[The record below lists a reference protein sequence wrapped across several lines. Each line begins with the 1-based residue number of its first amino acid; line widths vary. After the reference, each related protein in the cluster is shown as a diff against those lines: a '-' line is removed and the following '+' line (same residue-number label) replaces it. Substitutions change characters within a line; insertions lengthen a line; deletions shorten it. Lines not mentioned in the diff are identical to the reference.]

1 VDRLSRPAAAVLRW
15 CARLLPAGRAEWAEA
30 ILAEAENVPAGW
42 QRLAWLGGGLRMVS
56 GESMIMRKA
65 GAICAFAVAVGCI
78 ASLSWPQSA
87 VNRVTVANRVSLLV
101 TVALLVGLWVAGRQ
115 LVGPARAGRAQ
126 RLVRAGGYSAVL
138 ALTLGKASVERMRG
152 PESLGPGAGGLLWT
166 GEALFLLVMA
176 IFTAVVIVA
185 TAQRSPVTTG
195 TLLRG
200 IAAGLPVG
208 MAMFVFLPLGV
219 VRYQASRVLPAV
231 PQDALGALAW
241 TAVLVAPAVAGVLA
255 ARRFTSGQALP
266 PVAGPASGLS
276 ARLGK
281 AFALSGAGT
290 DGAADSEA
298 RIRQG
303 VAAGLVAGLTG
314 AMLAVL
320 LGTATIALL
329 PHDSQLLG
337 WLYPHLSH
345 AATLPAEQGAGGNA
359 AGYLLLLLAVPFA
372 GLGVGSIAAL
382 IAIPDRAQPPGGV
395 IAAESRLTGSAAGTL
410 AAGPVVDGCDDPT
423 SGGAGWPMSRR
434 QRGLCWRTSSC
445 RTMSSA
451 LGASTARF
459 SAAGWSSPET

>member
-1 VDRLSRPAAAVLRW
+1 MDRLSRPAAAILRW

-30 ILAEAENVPAGW
+30 ILAEAENVPAGC

-56 GESMIMRKA
+56 RESMIMRKA

-101 TVALLVGLWVAGRQ
+101 TVALLVGLWAAGRR
-115 LVGPARAGRAQ
+115 LVGPACAGRAQ
-126 RLVRAGGYSAVL
+126 RLVRAGGLLSGSRADAMQGVRGAHTRPRDPGARSGRPAVDRRSAVPADGGHL
-138 ALTLGKASVERMRG
+138 HGRRDHGNRAAVAGDDGNPAPRYRRG
-152 PESLGPGAGGLLWT
+152 PADRRCGRSCSFRSGWFVTKRAGCCRGAPGRIGSTCLDRGARC
-166 GEALFLLVMA
+166 AL
-176 IFTAVVIVA
+176 
-185 TAQRSPVTTG
+185 RWP
-195 TLLRG
+195 
-200 IAAGLPVG
+200 
-208 MAMFVFLPLGV
+208 
-219 VRYQASRVLPAV
+219 
-231 PQDALGALAW
+231 
-241 TAVLVAPAVAGVLA
+241 GVLA

-266 PVAGPASGLS
+266 PAAGPASGFS

-281 AFALSGAGT
+281 AFALYGAGT
-290 DGAADSEA
+290 DGAAESEA

-359 AGYLLLLLAVPFA
+359 AGYLILLLAVPFA
-372 GLGVGSIAAL
+372 
-382 IAIPDRAQPPGGV
+382 
-395 IAAESRLTGSAAGTL
+395 
-410 AAGPVVDGCDDPT
+410 
-423 SGGAGWPMSRR
+423 
-434 QRGLCWRTSSC
+434 
-445 RTMSSA
+445 
-451 LGASTARF
+451 AS
-459 SAAGWSSPET
+459 E

>member
-1 VDRLSRPAAAVLRW
+1 VDRLSRPAAAALRW

-56 GESMIMRKA
+56 RESMSMRKA

-87 VNRVTVANRVSLLV
+87 VNRVTLANRVSLLV
-101 TVALLVGLWVAGRQ
+101 TVALLAGLWIAGRR
-115 LVGPARAGRAQ
+115 LLGPAGAGRAQ

-138 ALTLGKASVERMRG
+138 ALTIGKVSVERMRD
-152 PESLGPGAGGLLWT
+152 PASLGPGAGGLLWT
-166 GEALFLLVMA
+166 GEALFLLMMA
-176 IFTAVVIVA
+176 IFTAVVIMA

-200 IAAGLPVG
+200 IAAGLPIGIVV
-208 MAMFVFLPLGV
+208 FVFLPLGV
-219 VRYQASRVLPAV
+219 VRYQASRVLPGV
-231 PQDALGALAW
+231 PQGALGALAW
-241 TAVLVAPAVAGVLA
+241 TAVLVAPAVAAVLA

-266 PVAGPASGLS
+266 PAAGPASGFS
-276 ARLGK
+276 ARLEK
-281 AFALSGAGT
+281 ALAMYGART
-290 DGAADSEA
+290 DGAAESEA
-298 RIRQG
+298 RMQG
-303 VAAGLVAGLTG
+303 AAAGLVAGLTG

-320 LGTATIALL
+320 FGTVTIALL
-329 PHDSQLLG
+329 PHDSQLVG

-382 IAIPDRAQPPGGV
+382 IATPDRAQPQGGGRPHGDDPPAV
-395 IAAESRLTGSAAGTL
+395 PPPPDGGADRSPDNSTE
-410 AAGPVVDGCDDPT
+410 PVV
-423 SGGAGWPMSRR
+423 
-434 QRGLCWRTSSC
+434 
-445 RTMSSA
+445 
-451 LGASTARF
+451 
-459 SAAGWSSPET
+459 SPA

>member
-1 VDRLSRPAAAVLRW
+1 
-15 CARLLPAGRAEWAEA
+15 
-30 ILAEAENVPAGW
+30 
-42 QRLAWLGGGLRMVS
+42 
-56 GESMIMRKA
+56 
-65 GAICAFAVAVGCI
+65 
-78 ASLSWPQSA
+78 
-87 VNRVTVANRVSLLV
+87 
-101 TVALLVGLWVAGRQ
+101 
-115 LVGPARAGRAQ
+115 
-126 RLVRAGGYSAVL
+126 
-138 ALTLGKASVERMRG
+138 
-152 PESLGPGAGGLLWT
+152 
-166 GEALFLLVMA
+166 MA
-176 IFTAVVIVA
+176 IFTAIVIVA

-266 PVAGPASGLS
+266 PAAGPACGLS

-382 IAIPDRAQPPGGV
+382 IAVPDRAQPPGGV

>member
-1 VDRLSRPAAAVLRW
+1 
-15 CARLLPAGRAEWAEA
+15 
-30 ILAEAENVPAGW
+30 
-42 QRLAWLGGGLRMVS
+42 MVS

-87 VNRVTVANRVSLLV
+87 VNRVTVANRVSLLM
-101 TVALLVGLWVAGRQ
+101 TVALLVGLWVAGRR

-126 RLVRAGGYSAVL
+126 RLIRAGGYSAVL
-138 ALTLGKASVERMRG
+138 ALTLGKVSVERMRG
-152 PESLGPGAGGLLWT
+152 PDSLGPGAGGLLWT
-166 GEALFLLVMA
+166 GEALFLLMMA
-176 IFTAVVIVA
+176 IFTAVVIMA

-200 IAAGLPVG
+200 IAAGLPIGIAV
-208 MAMFVFLPLGV
+208 FVFLPLGV

-231 PQDALGALAW
+231 PQGALEALAW
-241 TAVLVAPAVAGVLA
+241 TTVLVAPAVAGVLA
-255 ARRFTSGQALP
+255 ARRFTSGQAP
-266 PVAGPASGLS
+266 PPAAGPASGFS
-276 ARLGK
+276 ARLRK
-281 AFALSGAGT
+281 AFALYGAAGT
-290 DGAADSEA
+290 DGAAESEA
-298 RIRQG
+298 RVRQG

-372 GLGVGSIAAL
+372 GFGVGSIAAL
-382 IAIPDRAQPPGGV
+382 IATPDPAQPPGGARPHGDDPPAV
-395 IAAESRLTGSAAGTL
+395 PPPPDGGADRSPDNSTE
-410 AAGPVVDGCDDPT
+410 PVV
-423 SGGAGWPMSRR
+423 
-434 QRGLCWRTSSC
+434 
-445 RTMSSA
+445 
-451 LGASTARF
+451 
-459 SAAGWSSPET
+459 SPA

>member
-30 ILAEAENVPAGW
+30 ILAEAENVPAGR

-56 GESMIMRKA
+56 RESMIMRKA
-65 GAICAFAVAVGCI
+65 SAICAFAVAAGCI

-101 TVALLVGLWVAGRQ
+101 TVALLAGLWVAGRR

-138 ALTLGKASVERMRG
+138 ALTLCKVSVERMRDPG
-152 PESLGPGAGGLLWT
+152 SLGPGAGGLLWT
-166 GEALFLLVMA
+166 GEALFLLMMA
-176 IFTAVVIVA
+176 IFIAVVIMA

-200 IAAGLPVG
+200 IAAGLPIGIAV
-208 MAMFVFLPLGV
+208 FVFLPLGV

-231 PQDALGALAW
+231 PQGALGALAW

-255 ARRFTSGQALP
+255 ARRFRSGQALP
-266 PVAGPASGLS
+266 PAAGPASGFS

-281 AFALSGAGT
+281 AFALHGAGA
-290 DGAADSEA
+290 DGAAENEA

-372 GLGVGSIAAL
+372 GLGMGSIAAL
-382 IAIPDRAQPPGGV
+382 IATPDRAQPPAGGRPDGDDPPA
-395 IAAESRLTGSAAGTL
+395 IPSPPDGGADRSADNST
-410 AAGPVVDGCDDPT
+410 GPVV
-423 SGGAGWPMSRR
+423 
-434 QRGLCWRTSSC
+434 
-445 RTMSSA
+445 
-451 LGASTARF
+451 
-459 SAAGWSSPET
+459 SPA

>member
-1 VDRLSRPAAAVLRW
+1 MDRLSRLAAAVLRW
-15 CARLLPAGRAEWAEA
+15 CALLLPAGRAEWAEA
-30 ILAEAENVPAGW
+30 ILAEAENVPAGC

-65 GAICAFAVAVGCI
+65 GAICAFAIAVGCI

-87 VNRVTVANRVSLLV
+87 VNRVTVANRVNLLV
-101 TVALLVGLWVAGRQ
+101 IVAMLAGLWVAGRRF
-115 LVGPARAGRAQ
+115 VGPARAGRAQ

-138 ALTLGKASVERMRG
+138 ALTLCKVSAERMRD
-152 PESLGPGAGGLLWT
+152 PESLGRGAGGLLWT
-166 GEALFLLVMA
+166 GEALFLLMMA
-176 IFTAVVIVA
+176 IFTAVVIMA
-185 TAQRSPVTTG
+185 TAHRSPVTTG

-200 IAAGLPVG
+200 ITAGLPIGIAV
-208 MAMFVFLPLGV
+208 FVFLPLGV

-231 PQDALGALAW
+231 PQGALEAIAW
-241 TAVLVAPAVAGVLA
+241 TAVLVSPAVVGVLA
-255 ARRFTSGQALP
+255 ARRFTSDQAQP
-266 PVAGPASGLS
+266 PAAGSVSGFS
-276 ARLGK
+276 ARLRM
-281 AFALSGAGT
+281 AFALDGP
-290 DGAADSEA
+290 GAAESEA

-372 GLGVGSIAAL
+372 GLGVGSVAAL
-382 IAIPDRAQPPGGV
+382 IATPDRAQPPGGGRPHGDDPPA
-395 IAAESRLTGSAAGTL
+395 IPPPPDGGADRSTDNSTE
-410 AAGPVVDGCDDPT
+410 PVV
-423 SGGAGWPMSRR
+423 SLA
-434 QRGLCWRTSSC
+434 
-445 RTMSSA
+445 
-451 LGASTARF
+451 
-459 SAAGWSSPET
+459 

>member
-1 VDRLSRPAAAVLRW
+1 
-15 CARLLPAGRAEWAEA
+15 
-30 ILAEAENVPAGW
+30 
-42 QRLAWLGGGLRMVS
+42 
-56 GESMIMRKA
+56 MRKA

-231 PQDALGALAW
+231 PQGRPGSTCLDRGARCAGGGRRSGRAPVHIRPG
-241 TAVLVAPAVAGVLA
+241 TAACGGSGFRVERSAGEGVRAVRGGHGRRGRQRGENTPRRCRRAGGWPDWRHARGVAGHRHDRPAA
-255 ARRFTSGQALP
+255 ARQ
-266 PVAGPASGLS
+266 PA
-276 ARLGK
+276 A
-281 AFALSGAGT
+281 
-290 DGAADSEA
+290 
-298 RIRQG
+298 
-303 VAAGLVAGLTG
+303 
-314 AMLAVL
+314 
-320 LGTATIALL
+320 
-329 PHDSQLLG
+329 
-337 WLYPHLSH
+337 W
-345 AATLPAEQGAGGNA
+345 
-359 AGYLLLLLAVPFA
+359 LAVPA
-372 GLGVGSIAAL
+372 PQSRCHIARGTGRWRQCCGLPASPACCPVRRPRSGIHCRV
-382 IAIPDRAQPPGGV
+382 DRCSGPGP
-395 IAAESRLTGSAAGTL
+395 AAG
-410 AAGPVVDGCDDPT
+410 
-423 SGGAGWPMSRR
+423 RR
-434 QRGLCWRTSSC
+434 HRC
-445 RTMSSA
+445 
-451 LGASTARF
+451 
-459 SAAGWSSPET
+459 

>member
-1 VDRLSRPAAAVLRW
+1 MDCLSRRAAAVLRW
-15 CARLLPAGRAEWAEA
+15 CAWLLPAGRAEWAEA

-87 VNRVTVANRVSLLV
+87 VNRVTIANRAGLLV
-101 TVALLVGLWVAGRQ
+101 TVTLLVGLWAAGRRI
-115 LVGPARAGRAQ
+115 VGPARAGRAQ

-138 ALTLGKASVERMRG
+138 ALTLGKVSVERMRD
-152 PESLGPGAGGLLWT
+152 PASLGPGAGGLLWT
-166 GEALFLLVMA
+166 GETLFLLMMA
-176 IFTAVVIVA
+176 IFTAAVIMA

-200 IAAGLPVG
+200 IVAGLPIGIAV
-208 MAMFVFLPLGV
+208 FVFLPLGV

-231 PQDALGALAW
+231 PQGALQAIAW
-241 TAVLVAPAVAGVLA
+241 AAVLVAPAVAGVLA
-255 ARRFTSGQALP
+255 SRRFTSDQALP
-266 PVAGPASGLS
+266 PAAGPASGFS
-276 ARLGK
+276 ARLRK
-281 AFALSGAGT
+281 AFALDGADT
-290 DGAADSEA
+290 DGAAANEA

-372 GLGVGSIAAL
+372 GLGAASVAVL
-382 IAIPDRAQPPGGV
+382 IANPDPTQPPGGGHP
-395 IAAESRLTGSAAGTL
+395 RG
-410 AAGPVVDGCDDPT
+410 DDPPAIPPPPDGGEDCSPDT
-423 SGGAGWPMSRR
+423 STEPVLS
-434 QRGLCWRTSSC
+434 LT
-445 RTMSSA
+445 
-451 LGASTARF
+451 
-459 SAAGWSSPET
+459 

>member
-382 IAIPDRAQPPGGV
+382 IAIPDRTQPPGGARPETLRPRYHHRPT
-395 IAAESRLTGSAAGTL
+395 AARTAALTAA
-410 AAGPVVDGCDDPT
+410 PNP
-423 SGGAGWPMSRR
+423 
-434 QRGLCWRTSSC
+434 
-445 RTMSSA
+445 
-451 LGASTARF
+451 
-459 SAAGWSSPET
+459 SSPWPKPRHR

>member
-1 VDRLSRPAAAVLRW
+1 MDRLSRPAAAVLRW
-15 CARLLPAGRAEWAEA
+15 CARLLPAERAEWAEA
-30 ILAEAENVPAGW
+30 ILAEAENVPAGY

-87 VNRVTVANRVSLLV
+87 VNRVTVANRVSLLA
-101 TVALLVGLWVAGRQ
+101 TVALLVGLWVAGRR

-138 ALTLGKASVERMRG
+138 ALTLGKVSVERMRG

-166 GEALFLLVMA
+166 GEALFLLMMA
-176 IFTAVVIVA
+176 IFTAVVIMA

-200 IAAGLPVG
+200 IAAGLPIGIAV
-208 MAMFVFLPLGV
+208 FVFLPLGV

-231 PQDALGALAW
+231 PQGALGALAW
-241 TAVLVAPAVAGVLA
+241 TAVLVAPAVVGVLA

-266 PVAGPASGLS
+266 SAAGPASGFS

-281 AFALSGAGT
+281 AFALHGAGT
-290 DGAADSEA
+290 DGAAESEA

-372 GLGVGSIAAL
+372 GIGVGSIAAL
-382 IAIPDRAQPPGGV
+382 IATPDRAQPPGGG
-395 IAAESRLTGSAAGTL
+395 RPHG
-410 AAGPVVDGCDDPT
+410 DDPPAAPPPPD
-423 SGGAGWPMSRR
+423 GGADRSPDNS
-434 QRGLCWRTSSC
+434 TEPV
-445 RTMSSA
+445 
-451 LGASTARF
+451 ASPA
-459 SAAGWSSPET
+459 

>member
-15 CARLLPAGRAEWAEA
+15 CARLLPAERAEWAEA
-30 ILAEAENVPAGW
+30 ILAEAENVPAGC

-101 TVALLVGLWVAGRQ
+101 TVALLVGLWVAGRW

-126 RLVRAGGYSAVL
+126 RLVRAGGYSAIL
-138 ALTLGKASVERMRG
+138 ALTLCKASVERMRG
-152 PESLGPGAGGLLWT
+152 PEILGPGAGGLLWT
-166 GEALFLLVMA
+166 GEVLFLLMMA
-176 IFTAVVIVA
+176 IFTAVVIMA

-200 IAAGLPVG
+200 IAAGLPIGIAV
-208 MAMFVFLPLGV
+208 FLFLPLGV

-231 PQDALGALAW
+231 PQGALGALAW

-255 ARRFTSGQALP
+255 ACRFTSGQALP
-266 PVAGPASGLS
+266 PAAGPASGFS

-281 AFALSGAGT
+281 AFALYGGGT
-290 DGAADSEA
+290 DGAAESEA
-298 RIRQG
+298 GIRQG

-345 AATLPAEQGAGGNA
+345 AATLPTEQGAGGNA

-372 GLGVGSIAAL
+372 GVGVGSIAVL
-382 IAIPDRAQPPGGV
+382 IATPDRAQPPGGGRPHGDDPPAV
-395 IAAESRLTGSAAGTL
+395 PPPPGGGADRSPDNSTE
-410 AAGPVVDGCDDPT
+410 PVV
-423 SGGAGWPMSRR
+423 SLA
-434 QRGLCWRTSSC
+434 
-445 RTMSSA
+445 
-451 LGASTARF
+451 
-459 SAAGWSSPET
+459 

>member
-101 TVALLVGLWVAGRQ
+101 TVALLVGLWVAGRR
-115 LVGPARAGRAQ
+115 LVGPARAGHAE

-138 ALTLGKASVERMRG
+138 ALTLCKVSVERMRG
-152 PESLGPGAGGLLWT
+152 PEMLGPGAGGLLWT
-166 GEALFLLVMA
+166 GEALFLLMMA
-176 IFTAVVIVA
+176 IFTAVVIMA

-200 IAAGLPVG
+200 ITAGLPIGIAV
-208 MAMFVFLPLGV
+208 FVFLPLGV

-231 PQDALGALAW
+231 PQSALGALAW
-241 TAVLVAPAVAGVLA
+241 TAVLVAPAVAGALA

-266 PVAGPASGLS
+266 HAAGPASGS
-276 ARLGK
+276 GARLGK
-281 AFALSGAGT
+281 AFALYRAGT
-290 DGAADSEA
+290 DGAAESEA

-329 PHDSQLLG
+329 PHDSQLLR
-337 WLYPHLSH
+337 WLYPHLTH

-372 GLGVGSIAAL
+372 GFGAGSIAAL
-382 IAIPDRAQPPGGV
+382 IATPDRARPPGGG
-395 IAAESRLTGSAAGTL
+395 R
-410 AAGPVVDGCDDPT
+410 PHRDDPPAVPPPD
-423 SGGAGWPMSRR
+423 GGADGSHDN
-434 QRGLCWRTSSC
+434 
-445 RTMSSA
+445 
-451 LGASTARF
+451 STEPIVSLA
-459 SAAGWSSPET
+459 